1 MFWFI
6 LDVCPADRNSG
17 NLFLIHLVM
26 KITPATDKP
35 SVWWLQM
42 FYYMFCNVVLIFGI
56 TIFTSAVNV
65 LFKDMGQIVIVS
77 AD

>member
-1 MFWFI
+1 
-6 LDVCPADRNSG
+6 
-17 NLFLIHLVM
+17 M